1 MRPNPNWHA
10 CRCIHLRH
18 MHHGHELC
26 INFALFPSQLLSS
39 GPIAFLQDSV
49 LEWDLEN
56 GFVRGNGS
64 TVLPLLHRDDFIYSS
79 AVFYQHVSSKTMHH
93 VYTGGFCTVPPRQ
106 SLQFCPSYLRP
117 LLFRGSVI
125 CSWRIALDGLNWDF
139 MTCWFM
145 MIHNYS
151 WWFMVIYGAYS
162 WWFMMNHDDSW
173 WFTVIHGD
181 SWWHDDSWV
190 QDSWFCLCI
199 QRLRDIQ
206 VMC

>member
-93 VYTGGFCTVPPRQ
+93 VYTGGFCTQCRQ
-106 SLQFCPSYLRP
+106 GNPCNSAPVIWDLCSSEAAWFVLGGLRWMDWIEI
-117 LLFRGSVI
+117 L
-125 CSWRIALDGLNWDF
+125 WHAD
-139 MTCWFM
+139 
-145 MIHNYS
+145 S
-151 WWFMVIYGAYS
+151 WWFIII
-162 WWFMMNHDDSW
+162 HDDSW
-173 WFTVIHGD
+173 WFMVLI
-181 SWWHDDSWV
+181 HDDSWWIMMTHG
-190 QDSWFCLCI
+190 DLRWFMVIHDDMMIHGSKIL
-199 QRLRDIQ
+199 DF
-206 VMC
+206 VYASKG